1 MSDCFSRTF
10 NVRLVKI
17 VVLNPRDTVYPPIQ
31 NYITNYSRYMYK
43 VKSHDKVI
51 TTQIFLWQILFYIDH
66 AFATKQYGNFNEN
79 ENKYRVFT

>member
-1 MSDCFSRTF
+1 
-10 NVRLVKI
+10 
-17 VVLNPRDTVYPPIQ
+17 
-31 NYITNYSRYMYK
+31 MYK

-51 TTQIFLWQILFYIDH
+51 TIQIFLWQILFYIDQ